1 MRSSIGNAVR
11 LTVFGESHGP
21 AIGAVL
27 EGLPSGCK
35 IDFDLMYSQLARR
48 APGRDRSTTSR
59 KEADMPEIL
68 SGVLDGVTTGA
79 PLALI
84 IRNTNT
90 KSGDYDNLKVNP
102 RPSHSDY
109 AAYVKYGGMNDV
121 RGGGHFSGRLTAP
134 IVAAGAVCRGILRD
148 RGIAVGGHI
157 SSIGAVSDIPFDPVN
172 VSAEQLCRLSGEFF
186 ALNDPEAES
195 AMRAEIE
202 NARMNLDSVG
212 GTVEL
217 AAVGMPAGIG
227 NPMFSG
233 VENVI
238 ANILYGIPAVKGVS
252 FGAGFEYGCMHGSE
266 ANDDMYYAENGTV
279 RTVTNN
285 CGGITGGITNGM
297 PVIVKAA
304 LKPTPSIA
312 QNQQTVNLRT
322 GQNESL
328 NIEGRHDPCIVAR
341 ALPALEA
348 AFAIGLC
355 DLLKTEGR
363 I

>member
-1 MRSSIGNAVR
+1 MRSDIGNAVR

-21 AIGAVL
+21 AIGAVV
-27 EGLPSGCK
+27 EGLSAGHR
-35 IDFDLMYSQLARR
+35 IDFDFMLSQMARR
-48 APGRDRSTTSR
+48 APGRDKSTTSR
-59 KEADMPEIL
+59 KEDDLPEII
-68 SGVLDGVTTGA
+68 SGVQDSVTTGA

-84 IRNTNT
+84 IKNNNT

-109 AAYVKYGGMNDV
+109 AAYVKYKGMNDV

-134 IVAAGAVCRGILRD
+134 IVAVGAICKGILKEK
-148 RGIAVGGHI
+148 GITVGGHI
-157 SSIGAVSDIPFDPVN
+157 GSIGAVSDKPFDYVN
-172 VSAEQLCRLSGEFF
+172 VSAEELDSLSKEFF
-186 ALNDPEAES
+186 ALNDKAVEA
-195 AMRAEIE
+195 AMREQIE
-202 NARMNLDSVG
+202 NARMNLDSIG

-217 AAVGMPAGIG
+217 AAVGMKAGIG
-227 NPMFSG
+227 NPMFMG

-238 ANILYGIPAVKGVS
+238 SNILYGIPAVKGVS
-252 FGAGFEYGCMHGSE
+252 FGRGFEYGLMRGSE
-266 ANDDMYYAENGTV
+266 ANDDMYYDENGKV

-297 PVIVKAA
+297 PIIVKAA

-312 QNQQTVNLRT
+312 QNQKTVNLRT
-322 GQNESL
+322 GENENL

-348 AFAIGLC
+348 AFAIGLL
-355 DLLKTEGR
+355 DLLKMEGKL
-363 I
+363 